1 MAVFDPQFESPD
13 PSYLKLSKPTGEA
26 MADTSTGQAIAAFG
40 KGLEG
45 AVGLAD
51 TAFKDTIKNEI
62 ATRSDAAKDDF
73 LGQLEQFQRR
83 NNTTPTTPNGP
94 SVPLPR
100 SDPRKA
106 NAMASDDDL
115 TATDNT
121 PAGLQAGLQGVQ
133 KIGNAISQS
142 GKTRTTDLDAN
153 LTDILK
159 DLRNRFPGYR
169 DYIDQQG
176 SSIIGYNPGNK
187 LIADKVA
194 QINESMS
201 NAAKTKDYWEKQIA
215 GSGFEGA
222 PEALAKFKQTGNT
235 DWAEAWY
242 AQNNTAHQRIADSI
256 AKFKLL
262 SDGDAFK
269 KAQGEDAA
277 NLLADEAATGN
288 FRNRRFIN
296 SDKTSPTSSQIQD
309 QLNDL
314 SVHPEKRNPIAIR
327 NLGIQLV
334 ALENQNTTE
343 TRMAMQSSGVYAAIG
358 TKKAEE
364 IISSKITGL
373 YGLMHKQLSDEQFGL
388 VHATQNAAVDVIS
401 DRAMQV
407 LADPSIGGIVATGG
421 VLNRI
426 SPFLAPDYTKSVL
439 GDSDFGGK
447 LFNLSK
453 QQVRQGATQTGGIY
467 DGPGL
472 NGKVYTFQQ
481 AMEEQDKAQKIVNAS
496 PQDRVEGIKKVLE
509 LKQALME
516 KDPRAVDAGIS
527 FFFDPTN
534 QSSLNKWLKDD
545 YYEPGKGVV
554 KGATSTFDELHDPR
568 IVKNIWDRAHAGN
581 GLAWDNYKD
590 WSDRYAIPALTTM
603 AKTWAVNES
612 QLKSQKMIQGDM
624 PSGTDHH
631 FYYNSDTQQIG
642 ITNLKG
648 EPMDINSTY
657 RVNPDVFMVRN
668 ANMVLKSLS
677 NIANQEGSDPNAY
690 VFRTLYRA
698 GWKDTPADVE
708 VQGKGMSTVSSRIL
722 DAIIHSQPPE
732 KTESGETKTE
742 TPKVVTKVSPDLDAM
757 AKERQDLINR
767 NQGDWKAGALDRYD
781 YLTRELRAKGRIR

>member
-26 MADTSTGQAIAAFG
+26 MADTSTGQALQAVG

-45 AVGLAD
+45 AVNITD
-51 TAFKDTIKNEI
+51 TAFQDTIKNELT
-62 ATRSDAAKDDF
+62 TRTDAAKESF
-73 LGQLEQFQRR
+73 LDQLNQFQR
-83 NNTTPTTPNGP
+83 NQGTTPTTPNDP

-106 NAMASDDDL
+106 NAMASDEDL
-115 TATDNT
+115 TATDDT
-121 PAGLQAGLQGVQ
+121 PTGLKAGLQGIQ
-133 KIGNAISQS
+133 KIGNAINQS
-142 GKTRTTDLDAN
+142 GKTRTTDLDAQ

-159 DLRNRFPGYR
+159 DVRNRFPGYR
-169 DYIDQQG
+169 DRIDAWG

-194 QINESMS
+194 QINESM
-201 NAAKTKDYWEKQIA
+201 NNTAKAKDYWEKQIA
-215 GSGFEGA
+215 GSGFSGA

-242 AQNNTAHQRIADSI
+242 AQNNSAHQEVADAI
-256 AKFKLL
+256 AKFKLM
-262 SDGDAFK
+262 SDSDAFK
-269 KAQGEDAA
+269 KSAGLDAA
-277 NLLADEAATGN
+277 NSLADEAATAN

-296 SDKTSPTSSQIQD
+296 SDKTSLTSSQIQD
-309 QLNDL
+309 TLNDL
-314 SVHPEKRNPIAIR
+314 SIHPEKRNPVAIR

-343 TRMAMQSSGVYAAIG
+343 TRMAMQKSGVYNAIG
-358 TKKAEE
+358 SKQAEE
-364 IISSKITGL
+364 VISSKITGL
-373 YGLMHKQLSDEQFGL
+373 YGLMHKMLSDEQFGL
-388 VHATQNAAVDVIS
+388 VHATQNAAVDVVS
-401 DRAMQV
+401 DKAMQA
-407 LADPSIGGIVATGG
+407 LAHPEISGILATGA
-421 VLNRI
+421 VLNRL
-426 SPFLAPDYTKSVL
+426 SPNLGPDYTKAVV

-481 AMEEQDKAQKIVNAS
+481 AMEEQDKAQKLVNAS
-496 PQDRVEGIKKVLE
+496 PQDRVEGIKKVLQ

-534 QSSLNKWLKDD
+534 QSSLNKWIKDD

-554 KGATSTFDELHDPR
+554 KGATTTFDELHDPR

-612 QLKSQKMIQGDM
+612 QLKNQHIIEGGM

-657 RVNPDVFMVRN
+657 RVNPDIFMVRN

-708 VQGKGMSTVSSRIL
+708 TKGKGMSTVSSRIL
-722 DAIIHSQPPE
+722 DAIIHSQPL
-732 KTESGETKTE
+732 
-742 TPKVVTKVSPDLDAM
+742 PKPD
-757 AKERQDLINR
+757 KEAQ
-767 NQGDWKAGALDRYD
+767 
-781 YLTRELRAKGRIR
+781 